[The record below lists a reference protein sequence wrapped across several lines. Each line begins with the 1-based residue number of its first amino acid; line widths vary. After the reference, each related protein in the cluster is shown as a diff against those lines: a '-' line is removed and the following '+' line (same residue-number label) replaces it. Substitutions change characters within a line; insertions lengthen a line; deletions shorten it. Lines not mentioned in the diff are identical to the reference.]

1 MTGGEMAIVI
11 EGTREDWPGGAIT
24 LTVREPTREPNGTFW
39 FGAELGPAG
48 VEARVTA
55 HSGRVGLASELPSR
69 GASTT
74 DVMLAGTGRRAGWWR
89 TTRPVRP
96 PNAGLWRGNS
106 DPTSRR
112 LTPVF
117 PFMGTDRRFSPMSG
131 FSRKLVE
138 VTLVVVATAIF
149 GPVAVDACEFGAEV
163 PQAIQEAT
171 CSITIRASGNAEAA
185 TFRWEVTRE
194 AAAMIGMVSAAE
206 DGAVASEAF
215 RAETRDIPYE
225 VALGVVESL
234 EEVMELLWA
243 IHGDRFEEPEF
254 LFPGLLVYYGS
265 ENIASAWLSP
275 DDGEAAML
283 FYTNPLLRMRASP
296 RGGSSG
302 EPPPAGCGTYPPA
315 RRRRATSRLSFCAR
329 PNRRSSART
338 PHSSLRPTSY
348 GASSSAWR
356 RAGSPRPGWPQPPS
370 AARRSAEPR
379 ASPAG
384 RRSRGSCRR
393 RSTP

>member
-1 MTGGEMAIVI
+1 
-11 EGTREDWPGGAIT
+11 
-24 LTVREPTREPNGTFW
+24 
-39 FGAELGPAG
+39 
-48 VEARVTA
+48 
-55 HSGRVGLASELPSR
+55 
-69 GASTT
+69 
-74 DVMLAGTGRRAGWWR
+74 
-89 TTRPVRP
+89 
-96 PNAGLWRGNS
+96 
-106 DPTSRR
+106 
-112 LTPVF
+112 
-117 PFMGTDRRFSPMSG
+117 MSG

-138 VTLVVVATAIF
+138 VTLVVVAAAIF

-283 FYTNPLLRMRASP
+283 FYTNPLLRMRASD
-296 RGGSSG
+296 RDDAGGSTDARWVLRESEGNLYATVQGSNLLLSVSCVAVGDDPGHAIGILLLAGTFGDGTVDFLFDG
-302 EPPPAGCGTYPPA
+302 EVLRENVAFERTE
-315 RRRRATSRLSFCAR
+315 
-329 PNRRSSART
+329 PNVLMAWSAR
-338 PHSSLRPTSY
+338 
-348 GASSSAWR
+348 G
-356 RAGSPRPGWPQPPS
+356 
-370 AARRSAEPR
+370 AARAYNPAVEGLVDLIRRHSTVR
-379 ASPAG
+379 VTVSTASGAG
-384 RRSRGSCRR
+384 FTWDDLSLTGSNTAIDLMACG
-393 RSTP
+393 S